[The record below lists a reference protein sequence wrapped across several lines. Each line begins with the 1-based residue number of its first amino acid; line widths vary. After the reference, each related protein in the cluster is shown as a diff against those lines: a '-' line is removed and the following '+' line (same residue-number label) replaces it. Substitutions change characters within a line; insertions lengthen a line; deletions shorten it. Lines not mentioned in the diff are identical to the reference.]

1 MEATELLSKAREAF
15 MKDYAQTPE
24 KAGFSVVRCWNNEVV
39 FAKDEQV
46 FTALQKSQ
54 KLIKIGLNTLLLIV
68 AIWVITSIFSL
79 ILLDTITI
87 DKFPFWTIMVG
98 LLIFFVICTVIQL
111 RCNKWE
117 AVYLK
122 EGCHL
127 IYNGKKFYA
136 IKNEDI
142 NPHTAFF

>member
-15 MKDYAQTPE
+15 IKDYAKTPE
-24 KAGFSVVRCWNNEVV
+24 ESGFSVIKCWNNEIV

-54 KLIKIGLNTLLLIV
+54 KLIKLGLNFFLVIL
-68 AIWVITSIFSL
+68 AIWVIGLFLSIALF
-79 ILLDTITI
+79 DTILI
-87 DKFPFWTIMVG
+87 DKFPFWTILIV
-98 LLIFFVICTVIQL
+98 LLIFFGICTVIQL
-111 RCNKWE
+111 KCNKWE
-117 AVYLK
+117 EIYLK
-122 EGCHL
+122 DDSHL